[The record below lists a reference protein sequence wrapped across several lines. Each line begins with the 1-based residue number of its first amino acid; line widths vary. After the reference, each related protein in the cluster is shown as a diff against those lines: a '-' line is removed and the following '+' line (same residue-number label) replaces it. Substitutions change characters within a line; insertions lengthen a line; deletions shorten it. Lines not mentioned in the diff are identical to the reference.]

1 MNLLNGLKKG
11 SVDFNKILLS
21 IKEHWYI
28 IAVSIILST
37 SVIAYYC
44 LYVMDVE
51 YSASTKIYISND
63 KPDDEEAQYNDILTA
78 EKLAGVCKE
87 IAKSDKVINAAKKE
101 LGSDTYIN
109 RSKITVN
116 SPVTSMIQLV
126 VKDKSPQR
134 AADIANAITDVLIVN
149 AKEITKISNITPI
162 DKATIPTTPDTSN
175 IKIYCILAAIV
186 GMVIGIGIVIMI
198 EMFDKTIKG
207 PDDIT
212 EQYGLT
218 ILGLIPKVVKNE
230 TEGSKGRGKS
240 YGRQKA

>member
-1 MNLLNGLKKG
+1 MNFLNGIKKG
-11 SVDFNKILLS
+11 TVDFNKILLS
-21 IKEHWYI
+21 IREHWYI
-28 IAVSIILST
+28 IAVSIILCT
-37 SVIAYYC
+37 SIIAYYC
-44 LYVMDVE
+44 LYILDVE

-63 KPDDEEAQYNDILTA
+63 TPDDQEAQINDILTA

-87 IAKSDKVINAAKKE
+87 IAKSEKVINAAKRE
-101 LGSDTYIN
+101 LGNNIQIN
-109 RSKITVN
+109 RSRITVN
-116 SPVTSMIQLV
+116 SPVTSMIQLT
-126 VKDKSPQR
+126 VKDKDPQR

-149 AKEITKISNITPI
+149 AKEITKIANITPI
-162 DKATIPTTPDTSN
+162 DKATIPTAPDTSN

-186 GMVIGIGIVIMI
+186 GMVMGIGVIMLI

-207 PDDIT
+207 PGDIT

-230 TEGSKGRGKS
+230 TEGSKGRSKG